1 MTAIAAQPSPPTE
14 PLPAAAP
21 ALETSGAPRPWLAQA
36 MLDTVGR
43 TGARLGLMWVL
54 TVAFFAVTSPF
65 LASSHPYYLRTNDP
79 QLVARYGRVSSP
91 LLRHLNGTD
100 VTLLVF

>member
-1 MTAIAAQPSPPTE
+1 
-14 PLPAAAP
+14 
-21 ALETSGAPRPWLAQA
+21 

-54 TVAFFAVTSPF
+54 TVAFFAVAAPF

-79 QLVARYGRVSSP
+79 QLVARYGHVSSP
-91 LLRHLNGTD
+91 LVRHLTGTD
-100 VTLLVF
+100 VTLLVFAAA